1 MGRFSLENVDE
12 DLDDSNSLVPSS
24 SVDNH
29 QHHHRYDYNENP
41 FPYDDGGTGSPL
53 WIVNDEEIRN
63 DMNNDKHLKRHWV
76 RHMVLIGVIVLLQKY
91 LPPPPPP
98 NDTWHEYISTSTE
111 SIMST
116 AMNMVALTFYITHGC
131 VVNLK
136 SDVTL
141 HIQTW
146 KSRYQQDGLHH
157 LLFFRINNDSTSRTS
172 TSSIWNGDYTPSCS
186 VQSNMEYHSIQ
197 QYLSKRIVGQNPS
210 IHIIAEAISS
220 SWQSSNRPLSLL
232 LTGPIGVGKY
242 KTVKLLSRMMIIKDN
257 GDGSTLDDRTSDASN
272 CWNERTVPSC
282 QHAILEMNGFDY
294 ALDYYNGNEHD
305 TQMTGQKNMVDMIL
319 YHIHQRQGKGAVILI
334 KHVEQLSDSHRSDL
348 IRIMQSPTVVTF
360 QKQNLNTMFYKTY
373 TQFLGITEVSKEVEI
388 SLQNCVF
395 LLTTDVGTKTI
406 FHAIRDGSHQ
416 MDSIQNRIRQDLK
429 HDLGQYF
436 HMVDYVIPYGP
447 LQFSHMKSTLD
458 MEIKDMNCVFQQEMG
473 HGIQI
478 TDQALHFLAG
488 PRMIEYIEVPYTD
501 ASSTKQD
508 SSFVFAAD
516 GGHALPIKAIESVVH
531 KAVQNVPFRSQH
543 DFVRIDYRSDDD
555 ILILERCN
563 NDNSS
568 DRNDPFCFDQRELSV
583 HDLLV
588 KQK

>member
-1 MGRFSLENVDE
+1 MGRFSLDDDE
-12 DLDDSNSLVPSS
+12 DLDDYNSIVQSS
-24 SVDNH
+24 SIHNH
-29 QHHHRYDYNENP
+29 NRYDYNENP
-41 FPYDDGGTGSPL
+41 FPYDDGAGSPL
-53 WIVNDEEIRN
+53 WIVNDEKIRS
-63 DMNNDKHLKRHWV
+63 DVNNDKHLKRHRFWV
-76 RHMVLIGVIVLLQKY
+76 RHMFLIGIIVLLQKY

-111 SIMST
+111 SIMCT
-116 AMNMVALTFYITHGC
+116 AMNMLALTFYITHGC
-131 VVNLK
+131 LVNLK

-157 LLFFRINNDSTSRTS
+157 LLFFRTNNDSAS
-172 TSSIWNGDYTPSCS
+172 TTGIWNDDDTLSCS
-186 VQSNMEYHSIQ
+186 VQRHMEYHSIQ
-197 QYLSKRIVGQNPS
+197 QYLSKRIVGQKPS

-242 KTVKLLSRMMIIKDN
+242 KTVKLLSRMMMSKDN
-257 GDGSTLDDRTSDASN
+257 ENGSSTWDDLTTHTSN
-272 CWNERTVPSC
+272 CWNRRDVPSC

-294 ALDYYNGNEHD
+294 KLDYYNDNELG
-305 TQMTGQKNMVDMIL
+305 TQMTVQKNMVDRIL
-319 YHIHQRQGKGAVILI
+319 HHIHQRQGKGAVILI

-348 IRIMQSPTVVTF
+348 IRIMQSPTVVTL
-360 QKQNLNTMFYKTY
+360 QKQNLNTMIKRY
-373 TQFLGITEVSKEVEI
+373 QQLLGIKEVSKEVEI

-395 LLTTDVGTKTI
+395 LLTTDVGTNTI
-406 FHAIRDGSHQ
+406 FDAIRHGSHQ
-416 MDSIQNRIRQDLK
+416 MDSIQQRIRQDLK

-447 LQFSHMKSTLD
+447 LQFSHMKSALD
-458 MEIKDMNCVFQQEMG
+458 MEIKDMNCVFQREMG

-478 TDQALHFLAG
+478 TGEALHFLAG
-488 PRMIEYIEVPYTD
+488 PRMIEYIEVPYTE
-501 ASSTKQD
+501 ASNTKQD

-516 GGHALPIKAIESVVH
+516 GGHALPVKAIESVVY
-531 KAVQNVPFRSQH
+531 KAIQNVPFRSQH
-543 DFVRIDYRSDDD
+543 DFVRIDFRSDDD
-555 ILILERCN
+555 TLILERCN

-568 DRNDPFCFDQRELSV
+568 DINDPFCFDQVKFSV

-588 KQK
+588 KQV